1 MTNKID
7 PDHYR
12 NFHVGDEKYEAIQ
25 IIEAFVDR
33 WEEAGVSANAV
44 VDLALA
50 LQYMCRLGQKPS
62 EPASDDIGKIE
73 WYVKRARPHQKAREE
88 IHRQTRMVL
97 GGE

>member
-1 MTNKID
+1 MADKID
-7 PDHYR
+7 PDHYQ
-12 NFHVGDEKYEAIQ
+12 NFVVNGERYEAIQ

-33 WEEAGVSANAV
+33 WEEAGVSANTV
-44 VDLALA
+44 VDLAMA

-88 IHRQTRMVL
+88 FRRQTRMML
-97 GGE
+97 EGE